1 MPKAPAVP
9 KKVSKSAS
17 AKSAAT
23 HLSPTPPSPSPGPG
37 PAPSAS
43 ALASSRDSVAR
54 VRSLAVPTLAG
65 IAVPPK
71 DYVPLLPEERQRL
84 RKVASDLRA
93 EALAALTELAANQGT
108 YQADLGDLVPDGA
121 EAGPLG
127 KRITDSAAG
136 LAAAQLYAS
145 YLQDLQLVAAHDGL
159 ELLEAVHAEL
169 SHRLPRRPQ
178 LAIKY
183 AKVLSLFE
191 QRAAAISEGM
201 AQARKAAAKDDPGP
215 TQ

>member
-1 MPKAPAVP
+1 MPKAPTVP

-17 AKSAAT
+17 AKSAASAVE
-23 HLSPTPPSPSPGPG
+23 HLSPPV
-37 PAPSAS
+37 PAPAS
-43 ALASSRDSVAR
+43 KAGALASSLDSVAR
-54 VRSLAVPTLAG
+54 VRSLSVPVLTS
-65 IAVPPK
+65 IPVPPK

-84 RKVASDLRA
+84 RKVSAELRA

-108 YQADLGDLVPDGA
+108 YQADLGELVPEVA
-121 EAGPLG
+121 ETGPLA
-127 KRITDSAAG
+127 KRMADSAAN

-145 YLQDLQLVAAHDGL
+145 YLQDLQLVASQDCV

-178 LAIKY
+178 LATKY

>member
-17 AKSAAT
+17 AKSAASAVE
-23 HLSPTPPSPSPGPG
+23 HLSPPVPVPTSK
-37 PAPSAS
+37 AA
-43 ALASSRDSVAR
+43 AVASSLDSVAR
-54 VRSLAVPTLAG
+54 LRSLPVPVLTS
-65 IAVPPK
+65 IPVPPK

-84 RKVASDLRA
+84 RKLAADLRA
-93 EALAALTELAANQGT
+93 EALAALTELSASSAT
-108 YQADLGDLVPDGA
+108 YQADLGDLVPEVA
-121 EAGPLG
+121 ETGPLA
-127 KRITDSAAG
+127 KRMADSAAN

-145 YLQDLQLVAAHDGL
+145 YVQDLQLVAFSDGL

-178 LAIKY
+178 LATKY

-191 QRAAAISEGM
+191 QRAASISEGM
-201 AQARKAAAKDDPGP
+201 AQARKSATKEDPDP
-215 TQ
+215 PK

>member
-1 MPKAPAVP
+1 MPKAPSVP

-17 AKSAAT
+17 AKSAASAVE
-23 HLSPTPPSPSPGPG
+23 HLSPPV

-43 ALASSRDSVAR
+43 ALASSLDNVAR
-54 VRSLAVPTLAG
+54 VRSLTVPALAG

-84 RKVASDLRA
+84 RKLASDLRA

-108 YQADLGDLVPDGA
+108 YQSDLGDLVPDGA
-121 EAGPLG
+121 EAGPLC

-145 YLQDLQLVAAHDGL
+145 YVQDLQLVAAHDGL